1 MLQDIFFLILSALFA
16 FGFSILMA
24 TFVLIY
30 KTPNIVTASVKASDI
45 LSREGYDTPPRTRRR
60 KELAYV

>member
-1 MLQDIFFLILSALFA
+1 MLQDTFFLILSAMFA
-16 FGFSILMA
+16 FGFSTLVGM
-24 TFVLIY
+24 FVLLH
-30 KTPNIVTASVKASDI
+30 NSSQLATASVKASDI